1 MKIERESLRPV
12 DFEGLEIRDYTAGAD
27 VSSSVAEI
35 IVPAGARHRRAWSK
49 RADKYYYMLEGSL
62 SFTLGAE
69 TLDLAVGDCCII
81 RKGERFSYRNPT
93 SEPAKVLL
101 VHTPS
106 FDLAEEVFEDEPSS
120 SSRNPSRS

>member
-1 MKIERESLRPV
+1 MKIERDSLRPF
-12 DFEGLEIRDYTAGAD
+12 DFEGLEIRDYTAGME

-35 IVPAGARHRRAWSK
+35 TVPAGARHRRAWSK
-49 RADKYYYMLEGSL
+49 RSDKYYYMLEGRL

-69 TLDLAVGDCCII
+69 TLDLTVGDCCIV
-81 RKGERFSYRNPT
+81 RKGSRFSYRNPT
-93 SEPAKVLL
+93 SEPARVLL

-120 SSRNPSRS
+120 STGNQSRP

>member
-1 MKIERESLRPV
+1 MKIERDSLRPF

-35 IVPAGARHRRAWSK
+35 TVPAGARHRLSWSK
-49 RADKYYYMLEGSL
+49 RSDKYYYLLEGRL

-69 TLDLAVGDCCII
+69 TLDLAVGDCCIVW
-81 RKGERFSYRNPT
+81 KGERFSYRNPT
-93 SEPAKVLL
+93 GERARVLL

-106 FDLAEEVFEDEPSS
+106 FDLAEEVFEDEPS
-120 SSRNPSRS
+120 PS

>member
-1 MKIERESLRPV
+1 MKIERDSLRPF
-12 DFEGLEIRDYTAGAD
+12 DFEGLEIRDYTAGME

-35 IVPAGARHRRAWSK
+35 TVPAGASHRRAWSK
-49 RADKYYYMLEGSL
+49 RSDKYYYMLEGSL

-69 TLDLAVGDCCII
+69 TLDLTVGDCCIV

-93 SEPAKVLL
+93 GERAKVLL

-106 FDLAEEVFEDEPSS
+106 FDLAEEVFEDEPGA
-120 SSRNPSRS
+120 

>member
-1 MKIERESLRPV
+1 MKIERDTLRPF

-35 IVPAGARHRRAWSK
+35 TVPAGVRHRLGWSK
-49 RADKYYYMLEGSL
+49 RSDKYYYLLEGSL

-69 TLDLAVGDCCII
+69 TLDLVAGDCCIV
-81 RKGERFSYRNPT
+81 RTGERFSYRNPT
-93 SEPAKVLL
+93 SEPATVLL

-106 FDLAEEVFEDEPSS
+106 FDLSDEVLEDEPS
-120 SSRNPSRS
+120 

>member
-1 MKIERESLRPV
+1 MKIERDSLRPF
-12 DFEGLEIRDYTAGAD
+12 DFEGLEIRDYTAGME

-35 IVPAGARHRRAWSK
+35 TVPAGARHRLSWSK
-49 RADKYYYMLEGSL
+49 RSDKYYYLLEGRL

-69 TLDLAVGDCCII
+69 TLDLAVGDCCIVWK
-81 RKGERFSYRNPT
+81 RERFSYRNPT

-106 FDLAEEVFEDEPSS
+106 FNLSDEVLEDEPSAAS
-120 SSRNPSRS
+120 GNPVHP

>member
-1 MKIERESLRPV
+1 MKIERDSLRPF

-35 IVPAGARHRRAWSK
+35 TVRAGARHRLAWSRK
-49 RADKYYYMLEGSL
+49 SDKYYYLLEGSL
-62 SFTLGAE
+62 SFTVGVK
-69 TLDLAVGDCCII
+69 TLDLTVGDCCIV

-93 SEPAKVLL
+93 GERAKVLL

-106 FDLAEEVFEDEPSS
+106 FDLAEEVFEDDPS
-120 SSRNPSRS
+120 

>member
-1 MKIERESLRPV
+1 MRIERDSLRPF

-35 IVPAGARHRRAWSK
+35 TVPAGTRHRLAWSK
-49 RADKYYYMLEGSL
+49 RSDKYYYLLEGRL

-69 TLDLAVGDCCII
+69 TLDLAVGDCCIV
-81 RKGERFSYRNPT
+81 RRGERFSYRNPA

-101 VHTPS
+101 VHTPR
-106 FDLAEEVFEDEPSS
+106 FDLAAEVFEEEPSS
-120 SSRNPSRS
+120 SPGNQSRS

>member
-1 MKIERESLRPV
+1 MKIERDSLRPF

-35 IVPAGARHRRAWSK
+35 TVPAGARHRLAWSK
-49 RADKYYYMLEGSL
+49 RSDKYYYLLEGSL

-69 TLDLAVGDCCII
+69 TLDLAVGDCCIV

-93 SEPAKVLL
+93 GERARVLL

-106 FDLAEEVFEDEPSS
+106 FNLSDEVLEDEPSAS
-120 SSRNPSRS
+120 SGNQSRP